1 MTFSEQKFQ
10 PFVLIDGDGAA
21 GIVAPSPYLGGRV
34 QQVVQESVQNGP
46 QVGEKY

>member
-21 GIVAPSPYLGGRV
+21 EIVAPSHLLGWPSAIGRAGKC
-34 QQVVQESVQNGP
+34 SKWASSG
-46 QVGEKY
+46 